1 MVEADPEEDTELSK
15 IINWGIIGCGDVTE
29 VKSGPAL
36 QKAEGSQL
44 TAVMR
49 RNGALAEDYARRH
62 GVPGWYSKATDLLND
77 PGVNAVYIA
86 TPPSTHMEYTLAAAQ
101 AGKPVYVEKPMALN
115 TAECEAMIAACGQA
129 GVPLYVAY
137 YRRGLPRFRKVKEWL
152 DTGAIGEPRFV
163 RTLHMTKPLTAVSE
177 ENWRVDPAISG
188 GGLLLDVGSHTLDLL
203 DFLLGPIQD
212 VNGHASNFGSP
223 YTPEDTVSGRYRFE
237 TGVHGTGIWC
247 FNAFSNED
255 LTEIVGSRGS
265 ITFSTFAEQ
274 PVILRTEDGE
284 QPEFIAHPPHIQ
296 QPLIQSIVDE
306 LLGYGT
312 ALSTGDTAIRTSRVM
327 DELVRNYNGR

>member
-1 MVEADPEEDTELSK
+1 MSK
-15 IINWGIIGCGDVTE
+15 NIHWGIIGCGDVTE
-29 VKSGPAL
+29 IKSGPAL

-44 TAVMR
+44 AAVMR
-49 RNGALAEDYARRH
+49 RNGVLAADYARRH
-62 GVPGWYSKATDLLND
+62 GVPRWYNKGAELIAD
-77 PGVNAVYIA
+77 PGVDAVYIA

-115 TAECEAMIAACGQA
+115 TAECEAMLAACGQA

-152 DTGAIGEPRFV
+152 DTGAIGEIRFV
-163 RTLHMTKPLTAVSE
+163 RTLHMTKPLAAVSE

-203 DFLLGPIQD
+203 DFLLGPIKD
-212 VNGHASNFGSP
+212 VSGHASNFGSP
-223 YTPEDTVSGRYRFE
+223 YAPEDTVSGRYLFE
-237 TGVHGTGIWC
+237 SGVHGTGIWC
-247 FNAFSNED
+247 FNAYSNED
-255 LTEIVGSRGS
+255 VTEITGSRGS
-265 ITFSTFAEQ
+265 ITFSTFADQ
-274 PVILRTEDGE
+274 PVILRTEDGPH
-284 QPEFIAHPPHIQ
+284 PESIAHPPHIQ

-306 LLGYGT
+306 LLGRGT
-312 ALSTGDTAIRTSRVM
+312 ALSTGNTAIRTSRVM